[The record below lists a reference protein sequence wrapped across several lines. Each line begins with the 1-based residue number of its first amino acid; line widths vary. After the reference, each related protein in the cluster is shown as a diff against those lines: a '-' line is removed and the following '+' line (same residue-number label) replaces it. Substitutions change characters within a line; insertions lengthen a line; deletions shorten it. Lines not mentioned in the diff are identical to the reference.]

1 MKKHVK
7 RVAAVVLAAC
17 LCVTVLVGCKAKTDP
32 DIQVENP
39 SGVAAEDLT
48 LSDEQMVGALTEL
61 ARRTENQMLAVDPH
75 AKVEFRVAE
84 DGSCGFYA
92 AGTEEDGTVVEE
104 MEEIS
109 KADSVKALF
118 DSYYEAG
125 FFDTEGN
132 LLGFPEEVPEDELAQ
147 EQPDADVQE
156 IIDSAEIEGGDGE
169 IAGFPGEGRISAD
182 EAADVA
188 EDDETAADSAA
199 VAGDNAATEPDS
211 ENN

>member
-1 MKKHVK
+1 MRKNVKKL
-7 RVAAVVLAAC
+7 AVVFLAVC
-17 LCVTVLVGCKAKTDP
+17 LCMTALVGCKAKTDP
-32 DIQVENP
+32 DLWVENP

-48 LSDEQMVGALTEL
+48 LS
-61 ARRTENQMLAVDPH
+61 ENQMLAVDPH

-92 AGTEEDGTVVEE
+92 AGTEEDGTVSEE

-109 KADSVKALF
+109 TAESVKAFF

-125 FFDTEGN
+125 FFDAEGN
-132 LLGFPEEVPEDELAQ
+132 LLGFPEEVPDDELAQ
-147 EQPDADVQE
+147 EQPDTDIQE
-156 IIDSAEIEGGDGE
+156 ILDSTEIEGGDGE

-188 EDDETAADSAA
+188 EADEATADSAA
-199 VAGDNAATEPDS
+199 VESAS